1 MRSKAFFLN
10 GGAGRIICSIPALEK
25 YAETHDDFVIICE
38 GGTDFLKGHPTLYKK
53 AYDNWHKSLFQEK
66 LIHMDLV
73 TPEPYREWHYFNQK
87 ASLAQA
93 FDIIINEL
101 DEPRELPIPEIV
113 LSKNEIC
120 AGYTAVEEVKAGTG
134 RDKLLVVQPFGR
146 SVETIGQDFI
156 VDSTSRSF
164 GLNNI
169 VEIINKLKK
178 DYAIIIM
185 SEIHFPLEKN
195 EEKEMSKMVARPEI
209 QDMRLWAGIIH
220 AADHFLGCDSMGQ
233 HIAMALDTTSTV
245 VCGSTFPE
253 NISYPGNKNMDI
265 IDVGKDRGRVY
276 SPIRVC
282 IDEVVDRANDECMEM
297 SDDHIKAVVDSVKK
311 RMGKPAAY
319 TGNFQIQN
327 KDYGNLNCQ
336 TQPKTLPQSLSLIH
350 I

>member
-1 MRSKAFFLN
+1 
-10 GGAGRIICSIPALEK
+10 
-25 YAETHDDFVIICE
+25 
-38 GGTDFLKGHPTLYKK
+38 
-53 AYDNWHKSLFQEK
+53 
-66 LIHMDLV
+66 
-73 TPEPYREWHYFNQK
+73 
-87 ASLAQA
+87 
-93 FDIIINEL
+93 
-101 DEPRELPIPEIV
+101 
-113 LSKNEIC
+113 
-120 AGYTAVEEVKAGTG
+120 
-134 RDKLLVVQPFGR
+134 
-146 SVETIGQDFI
+146 
-156 VDSTSRSF
+156 
-164 GLNNI
+164 
-169 VEIINKLKK
+169 
-178 DYAIIIM
+178 
-185 SEIHFPLEKN
+185 
-195 EEKEMSKMVARPEI
+195 MVARPEI

-336 TQPKTLPQSLSLIH
+336 TQPKTLPQSTKPKVKFDASKTKGFGQIETSNPDVKNILQKLK
-350 I
+350 